1 MNSSNENSSL
11 PVPRTTNE
19 ELKPPSVTTICP
31 LLPLRDVVVFPYMV
45 VPLFVGRKKSI
56 RGIEEAM
63 LKDRKIILCA
73 QKQAKT
79 DDPAVEDLYE
89 TGTIGEI
96 LQLLKL
102 PDGILKILVEGTTR
116 VRIHGFSKIDD
127 FFEVEISEVVT
138 SDEKTIELQALM
150 RNVINLFEQY
160 VKLNKKI
167 PLEVI
172 MVANNVEEPG
182 RLADIITAH
191 LTLKVEEKQEIL
203 EAFEPKG
210 RLEKIATILN
220 RELEIMMVEKKI
232 RGQVRKQMEQI
243 QKEYYLR
250 EQMKAIQKELGEGDE
265 RGEELE
271 ELKEAVVKAKMPE
284 DARTKA
290 EKELSKL
297 SKMPPG
303 SAEATVSRN
312 YIDWLVSLPW
322 AKSSKDKI
330 DIDKS
335 ESILEEDHYGLKKV
349 KERILEYLAVCKLK
363 KSIKGPIL
371 CMIGPPGVGK
381 TSLGKS
387 IARSLNRKFE
397 RISLGGMRDEAEIRG
412 HRRTYIGAL
421 PGRIIQSLRDAGT
434 RNPVILLDEID
445 KMGMDFRGDPS
456 SALLEVLD
464 PEQNHTFSDHFIATP
479 FDLSKVLFL
488 TTANVPH
495 TIPPALKDRLEIV
508 FLPGYTE
515 EEKVEI
521 AKRYLIPKQKES
533 SGVEKCNVTFEDN
546 AVRSI
551 IRQYTREAGVR
562 NLEREIASITR
573 KIARKIVKT
582 TKATGDGDEM
592 KVVPIESI
600 NVTSS
605 NVESYLG
612 VPTFHIDKKEEQ
624 NEIGVVT
631 GLAWTEVGG
640 AILPIEVAVMPGRG
654 KLILTGSLGNVMK
667 ESAHAGLSYLR
678 SHASQIKMRPIDYD
692 KIDIHIHFPEGGT
705 PKDGPSAGI
714 AIATALYSALNEVP
728 VSRDIAMT
736 GEITLRGKVLPV
748 GGIKEKLLAAHRHGI
763 HTIILSNDNEKDL
776 EEIPE
781 EIRKALKIHK
791 VKTADEVLKLA
802 LTGAPKTTPLKLS
815 SWRSP
820 IKNKKKK
827 SRQES
832 AK

>member
-1 MNSSNENSSL
+1 MNK
-11 PVPRTTNE
+11 PE
-19 ELKPPSVTTICP
+19 EGISQPPSHSTFQESRSVYP
-31 LLPLRDVVVFPYMV
+31 LLPLRDVVVFPFMV

-56 RGIEEAM
+56 RSIEEAM
-63 LKDRKIILCA
+63 LRDRKIVLCA

-79 DDPAVEDLYE
+79 DDPDVTELYE
-89 TGTIGEI
+89 TGTIAEI

-116 VRIHGFSKIDD
+116 VKITKFGKRED
-127 FFEVEISEVVT
+127 FFEGETEEVT
-138 SDEKTIELQALM
+138 ATDEKSIETQALM
-150 RNVINLFEQY
+150 RNVIGFFEQY
-160 VKLNKKI
+160 IKLNKKI

-203 EAFEPKG
+203 EAFDPKA
-210 RLEKIATILN
+210 RLNKIASILN

-250 EQMKAIQKELGEGDE
+250 EQMKAIQKELGEGED
-265 RGEELE
+265 RIEEME
-271 ELKEAVVKAKMPE
+271 ELKKAIAKAKMPE
-284 DARTKA
+284 EAREKA

-312 YIDWLVSLPW
+312 YVDWLISLPW
-322 AKSSKDKI
+322 AKSTKDKI
-330 DIDKS
+330 EIDKA
-335 ESILEEDHYGLKKV
+335 EIILDEDHYGLKKV
-349 KERILEYLAVCKLK
+349 KERILEFLAVCKLK
-363 KSIKGPIL
+363 KSLKGPIL
-371 CMIGPPGVGK
+371 CLIGPPGVGK
-381 TSLGKS
+381 TSLGRS
-387 IARSLNRKFE
+387 IARSMNRKFA

-421 PGRIIQSLRDAGT
+421 PGRIIQALRDCGT

-445 KMGMDFRGDPS
+445 KMGNDFRGDPG

-464 PEQNHTFSDHFIATP
+464 PEQNSTFSDHFIATP

-495 TIPPALKDRLEIV
+495 SIPPALKDRLEIV

-521 AKRYLIPKQKES
+521 AKRYLLPKQKEAN
-533 SGVEKCNVTFEDN
+533 GIDKNKIVFEDES
-546 AVRSI
+546 VRQI
-551 IRQYTREAGVR
+551 IRQYTRESGVR
-562 NLEREIASITR
+562 SLEREIAAVSR
-573 KIARKIVKT
+573 KIARKLISVSKPSAEEISVT
-582 TKATGDGDEM
+582 
-592 KVVPIESI
+592 PESLKG
-600 NVTSS
+600 
-605 NVESYLG
+605 YLG
-612 VPTFHIDKKEEQ
+612 VAKFHSDKKEEKH
-624 NEIGVVT
+624 EIGIAT

-640 AILPIEVAVMPGRG
+640 AILPIEVVIMPGRG
-654 KLILTGSLGNVMK
+654 KITLTGSLGNVMK
-667 ESAHAGLSYLR
+667 ESAMAGISYLR
-678 SHASQIKMRPIDYD
+678 SHAEELRMRPINYD
-692 KIDIHIHFPEGGT
+692 KIDLHIHFPEGGV

-714 AIATALYSALNEVP
+714 TIATAIYSALNEVP
-728 VSRDIAMT
+728 INKDFAMT

-763 HTIILSNDNEKDL
+763 TNIILSVDNEKDL

-781 EIRKALKIHK
+781 EIRNNLTISK
-791 VKTADEVLKLA
+791 VRNASEVLKLA
-802 LTGAPKTTPLKLS
+802 LVGEPKQTPLVLKGYTE
-815 SWRSP
+815 
-820 IKNKKKK
+820 KKKNDK
-827 SRQES
+827 DMSSEKDS
-832 AK
+832 EDDA